1 MLFPFLSGS
10 TRNESLS
17 YDRLVRFGS
26 IEACVSKVRSF
37 ACQRPP
43 SNAGTTRLNYR
54 WNRNDPGA
62 LSLHGKYGVSGISP
76 LRRNRKLILIIQSC
90 TYRRS
95 VRLNLSI
102 GISSIPLAILGIFPK
117 RWIASTC
124 MYHLD
129 KRGIHVSHLKNY
141 KKLIFPLWY
150 VTNNYGYKIDA
161 KSRLRWVSLMIKLG
175 KLKIALA

>member
-102 GISSIPLAILGIFPK
+102 GISFAVDCSWYCLDGGTLRLSYPWDSIGDAQHYLPQQFL
-117 RWIASTC
+117 W
-124 MYHLD
+124 
-129 KRGIHVSHLKNY
+129 
-141 KKLIFPLWY
+141 KLFNWRLCPSSES
-150 VTNNYGYKIDA
+150 
-161 KSRLRWVSLMIKLG
+161 KSQQGHQRR
-175 KLKIALA
+175 